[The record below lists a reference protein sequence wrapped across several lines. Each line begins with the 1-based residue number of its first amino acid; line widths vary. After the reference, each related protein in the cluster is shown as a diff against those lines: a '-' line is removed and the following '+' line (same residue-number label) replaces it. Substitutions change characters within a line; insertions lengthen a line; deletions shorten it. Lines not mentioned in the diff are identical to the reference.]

1 MHTVVVFESHFG
13 NTRDIARAVA
23 EGLAEWSRPTVI
35 AASDAPEAIGETT
48 ALVVAGGPTHT
59 FSMSRAATR
68 HDAQERGAHLHFDAG
83 LREWIDAVELTHPT
97 PLATF
102 DTHVSQRWVPG
113 SASRSAAR
121 HGRNRGFIPVAS
133 ESFYVQEMQ
142 GPLVRG
148 ELERARTWAR
158 SLSSFCLP
166 VEAEDQSV
174 SPSSSSFGRT

>member
-13 NTRDIARAVA
+13 NTRDVARAVA
-23 EGLAEWSRPTVI
+23 EGLAEWSHPTVI
-35 AASDAPEAIGETT
+35 AASAAPEAIGETT

-59 FSMSRAATR
+59 FSMSRASTR
-68 HDAQERGAHLHFDAG
+68 HDAQARGAHLHFEAG
-83 LREWIDAVELTHPT
+83 LREWIDSVELTRPT

-102 DTHVSQRWVPG
+102 DTHVSQRWIPG

-121 HGRNRGFIPVAS
+121 HGRGRGFTPVAS

-158 SLSSFCLP
+158 SLMTFC
-166 VEAEDQSV
+166 VTDDAEDQDV
-174 SPSSSSFGRT
+174 SSSSSSFERT